1 MRSKGVAAS
10 YDPLVKDAAS
20 RGWGLMDGG
29 TMRIIAAML
38 AIFAML
44 AGPASAQAPDG
55 SAKQISDF
63 AWQTEPKAYKVGSI
77 AATMTTEADEAVV
90 TGTEAGAVMSFLQ
103 GIKGYDDV
111 QGLVVKTDGPLA
123 NSFVVISHDPIG
135 YVKDDDWST
144 TDAKSLLDSFIE
156 GTEEGNKARA
166 KAGVPPLKVVGWA
179 EQPHYDK
186 ASNTLWWAIRVEG
199 QDGQSINATA
209 LKLSRNGYSRLTWV
223 GDPAQFTNAAD
234 TMRPT
239 LDRYRFDPGHQYGDF
254 STGDVVAGVGLA
266 GLAAGIL
273 KGKAGV
279 KLAAGMLALA
289 LPFLK
294 KFGVFLVIPLLAGFR
309 WLRQRLG
316 NGGTPGV

>member
-1 MRSKGVAAS
+1 
-10 YDPLVKDAAS
+10 
-20 RGWGLMDGG
+20 
-29 TMRIIAAML
+29 MRIVTAIL
-38 AIFAML
+38 ALFTLL
-44 AGPASAQAPDG
+44 AGPASAQVPDG
-55 SAKQISDF
+55 SAKQLSDF
-63 AWQTEPKAYKVGSI
+63 NWQTEPKAYKVGSI
-77 AATMTTEADEAVV
+77 AASMTTEADEAIV

-111 QGLVVKTDGPLA
+111 EGLVVKTEGPLA

-144 TDAKSLLDSFIE
+144 TDANSLLDSFIE

-166 KAGVPPLKVVGWA
+166 KAGVPLLKVAGWA
-179 EQPHYDK
+179 EPPHYDK
-186 ASNTLWWAIRVEG
+186 VNNTLWWAIRVEST
-199 QDGQSINATA
+199 DGQSINATA
-209 LKLSRNGYSRLTWV
+209 LKLSRNGYSRLIWV

-254 STGDVVAGVGLA
+254 SAGDVVAGVGLA
-266 GLAAGIL
+266 GLAVGIL
-273 KGKAGV
+273 KGKAGFKV
-279 KLAAGMLALA
+279 ATGILALA

-316 NGGTPGV
+316 KGGSPGV